1 MSKITASYIAKTIEK
16 FAPPDFA
23 MDRDNVGLLVG
34 DKNKEINKILVCCD
48 VDEYVAKEAVQCGA
62 DMIVS
67 HHPTMFYPINRLT
80 EDNPE
85 QRAIRILVKNDICH
99 YAAHTNLDVVWG
111 GLNDYLAKILE
122 LKNVE
127 VIEKVCERD
136 GKIHGYGRLARLNA
150 PCTLEQMLKK
160 CKQKLNLDGAR
171 YVGDLADVISTVA
184 INTGG
189 GASVMGQCFEMGAD
203 LLITG
208 DIKYNPARDAYERG
222 MDLIDI
228 MHYDTEKI
236 VMDFFVEFF
245 AERIPGLKV
254 IKSKSNIRIYKVYC

>member
-1 MSKITASYIAKTIEK
+1 MSKITASYIAKIIEK
-16 FAPPDFA
+16 FAPLDFA
-23 MDRDNVGLLVG
+23 MERDNVGLLIG

-48 VDEYVAKEAVQCGA
+48 VDEYVAKEAAECGA
-62 DMIVS
+62 DMVLS
-67 HHPTMFYPINRLT
+67 HHPIMFYPINRLT

-99 YAAHTNLDVVWG
+99 YAAHTNLDVVSG
-111 GLNDYLAKILE
+111 GLNDYLAKILG
-122 LKNVE
+122 LGKGE

-136 GKIHGYGRLARLNA
+136 GKVHGYGRMMQLEN
-150 PCTLEQMLKK
+150 PCTLEQMLKR

-171 YVGDLADVISTVA
+171 YVGNLEDIIKTVA
-184 INTGG
+184 INTCG
-189 GASVMGQCFEMGAD
+189 GASVMGQCFEMDAD

-222 MDLIDI
+222 IDLIDI

-245 AERIPGLKV
+245 GERMPALKV